1 MAFFVSDWHSAVNP
15 CQQACIPP
23 LPIYIYTDRFCPDPL
38 FFNPLANSAT
48 GVKI

>member
-1 MAFFVSDWHSAVNP
+1 MAFFVLDWHSVVNP

-23 LPIYIYTDRFCPDPL
+23 LPIYIYANRISPEPL

>member
-15 CQQACIPP
+15 CQWQKILR
-23 LPIYIYTDRFCPDPL
+23 LPIIYTYRRSLNPL